1 MLKGLYAAATGLM
14 ALEQRQAVIANNISN
29 ASTAGFR
36 RQEPV
41 QKGFRGVFLNR
52 MARPG
57 ALGRN
62 SAPGGGALF
71 VETFTDTRRG
81 AITTTGDPLTV
92 ALEGPGFLAV
102 DTPRGERFTRSGN
115 LAIDTDG
122 QLATPDGYKILA
134 AGGTPLSVGGGK
146 LSIAEDGMVY
156 EDGQEA
162 GQLRVVEFEDDHMLT
177 REGKGL
183 YRASDSAMARSADAT
198 NTRVIHEALEMS
210 NVNLP
215 NEMIGM
221 ILGLRAYEANQKYI
235 NTIDE
240 TMGRLIDQI
249 GMGG

>member
-1 MLKGLYAAATGLM
+1 MLKGLYAAATGMM
-14 ALEQRQAVIANNISN
+14 AIEQRQSVIANNISN
-29 ASTAGFR
+29 ASTVGFR
-36 RQEPV
+36 RQEPL
-41 QKGFRGVFLNR
+41 QKGFLGVFLDR

-57 ALGRN
+57 VLRGE
-62 SAPGGGALF
+62 SAPGGGSLF
-71 VETFTDTRRG
+71 VESFTDTRRG

-92 ALEGPGFLAV
+92 ALEGPGFLVV
-102 DTPRGERFTRSGN
+102 DTPRGERFTRGGN
-115 LAIDTDG
+115 LAIDTTG
-122 QLATPDGYKILA
+122 QISTPDGYKILG
-134 AGGTPLSVGGGK
+134 AGGTPVIVGGGK
-146 LSIAEDGMVY
+146 LMISEDGRVY
-156 EDGQEA
+156 ENGQEA
-162 GQLRVVEFEDDHMLT
+162 GQLRVVEFENEHMLT
-177 REGKGL
+177 REGDCL
-183 YRASDSAMARSADAT
+183 YRASESAMARSSDAA

>member
-14 ALEQRQAVIANNISN
+14 ALEQRQSIIANNISN
-29 ASTAGFR
+29 AATAGFR
-36 RQEPV
+36 RQEPL
-41 QKGFRGVFLNR
+41 QKGFRGVFLDR

-57 ALGRN
+57 VLAPN

-81 AITTTGDPLTV
+81 PITTTGDPMTV
-92 ALEGPGFLAV
+92 ALEGPGFLTV
-102 DTPRGERFTRSGN
+102 GTPRGDRFTRGGN
-115 LAIDTDG
+115 LAIDIDG
-122 QLATPDGYKILA
+122 DLSTPEGYKVLG
-134 AGGTPLSVGGGK
+134 AGGTPLNVTGGNLTIG
-146 LSIAEDGMVY
+146 ENGVVY
-156 EDGQEA
+156 ENGQEV
-162 GQLRVVEFEDDHMLT
+162 GQLQLVEFEDDHMLT
-177 REGKGL
+177 REGDGL
-183 YRASDSAMARSADAT
+183 YRASDAAMARSADAA

-240 TMGRLIDQI
+240 TMGRLIDQV